1 MKSKH
6 LAKADFLRQLSIYAT
21 ELYEMGDFTSS
32 DPDRQLLSAKIE
44 GFAAA
49 GATIEVVT
57 PDEVQTVIDKAHMAK
72 FGEAREARRSRI
84 LAEQSEKDGRES
96 LAEEVDW
103 DVYDSP
109 AKDRTK

>member
-21 ELYEMGDFTSS
+21 ELYEMGDFTST
-32 DPDRQLLSAKIE
+32 DPDRQLMSAKIE
-44 GFAAA
+44 GF
-49 GATIEVVT
+49 GGWCTIEVVT
-57 PDEVQTVIDKAHMAK
+57 SDEVQKVIDKAHMAK

-84 LAEQSEKDGRES
+84 LAEQSEKDGRDS

-109 AKDRTK
+109 AKDRKK

>member
-21 ELYEMGDFTSS
+21 ELYEMGDFTST
-32 DPDRQLLSAKIE
+32 DPDRQLMSAKIE
-44 GFAAA
+44 GFAEA

-57 PDEVQTVIDKAHMAK
+57 SDEVQKVIDKAHMAK

-84 LAEQSEKDGRES
+84 LAEQSEKDGRDS

-109 AKDRTK
+109 AKDRKK

>member
-21 ELYEMGDFTSS
+21 ELYEMGDFTSI
-32 DPDRQLLSAKIE
+32 DPDRKLMSAKIE
-44 GFAAA
+44 GFAKA

-57 PDEVQTVIDKAHMAK
+57 PDAVQTVIDKAHMAK
-72 FGEAREARRSRI
+72 FGEAREARRARI
-84 LAEQSEKDGRES
+84 LAEQSKKDGRDS
-96 LAEEVDW
+96 VAEEVDW

-109 AKDRTK
+109 AKDRKK

>member
-21 ELYEMGDFTSS
+21 ELYEMGDFTST
-32 DPDRQLLSAKIE
+32 DPDRQLMSAKIE

-57 PDEVQTVIDKAHMAK
+57 PDEVQTVIDKAHMTK
-72 FGEAREARRSRI
+72 FGEAREARRARI
-84 LAEQSEKDGRES
+84 LAERSEKDDGKS
-96 LAEEVDW
+96 GAEEVDW

-109 AKDRTK
+109 AKDRKK

>member
-21 ELYEMGDFTSS
+21 ELYEMGDFTSI
-32 DPDRQLLSAKIE
+32 DPDRKLMSAKIE
-44 GFAAA
+44 GFAKA

-57 PDEVQTVIDKAHMAK
+57 PDEVQTVIDKAHMTK
-72 FGEAREARRSRI
+72 FGEAREARRARI
-84 LAEQSEKDGRES
+84 LAEQSKKDGRDS
-96 LAEEVDW
+96 VAEEVEW

-109 AKDRTK
+109 AKDRKK

>member
-21 ELYEMGDFTSS
+21 ELYEIGDFTSTH
-32 DPDRQLLSAKIE
+32 PDRQLMSAKIE

-72 FGEAREARRSRI
+72 FGETREARRARI
-84 LAEQSEKDGRES
+84 LANQSENDDAKSG
-96 LAEEVDW
+96 AEQVDW
-103 DVYDSP
+103 GVYDSP
-109 AKDRTK
+109 AKDRKK

>member
-21 ELYEMGDFTSS
+21 ELYEMGDFTSI
-32 DPDRQLLSAKIE
+32 DPDRKLMSAKIE
-44 GFAAA
+44 GFAKA

-57 PDEVQTVIDKAHMAK
+57 PDEVQTVIDKAHMTK
-72 FGEAREARRSRI
+72 FGEAREARRARI
-84 LAEQSEKDGRES
+84 LAEQSKKDGRDS
-96 LAEEVDW
+96 VAEEVDW

-109 AKDRTK
+109 AKDRKK